1 MTNHLKHLHVIFSIP
16 LHGLSRHLHPLNCNF
31 QLTWYSQ
38 ICSKDKLVEIYQW
51 NGFPGNER
59 FECLLDKRVQNLVTV
74 VRFLPSFQQQTVTT
88 GDRQSCHLCTK
99 QKIWTVREIDFHCS
113 WESPCLWV
121 SLCLRKRE
129 RKRDRQTHRQRSA
142 LTWGRQSGRDS
153 KITRRTPI
161 GVVTC
166 FNSRP
171 SASNVLLTTR
181 PTMSELWSAICFRP
195 S

>member
-1 MTNHLKHLHVIFSIP
+1 MLYFQFLYMACLGTFTRWNVIF
-16 LHGLSRHLHPLNCNF
+16 N
-31 QLTWYSQ
+31 LTWYSQ

-121 SLCLRKRE
+121 SLCLRERE
-129 RKRDRQTHRQRSA
+129 RETDRHTDRDQHSPEVGSLDGTQR
-142 LTWGRQSGRDS
+142 
-153 KITRRTPI
+153 
-161 GVVTC
+161 
-166 FNSRP
+166 
-171 SASNVLLTTR
+171 
-181 PTMSELWSAICFRP
+181 
-195 S
+195 